1 MCLFANEPVGG
12 RGLSK
17 GAAVLRGPSAM
28 KTTALSVLLALLPIP
43 AFCAIKTEV
52 IEYKDG
58 DEPLEGFLAYDDSK
72 TEPRPGVLVIHDWTG
87 LQDYA
92 KERTKMLAELGYVAF
107 AADIYGKGVRPT
119 DPKECAVMSGKYK
132 SDLPLLRRRVALGFE
147 QLKKQ
152 KQVQPD
158 KIAAIG
164 YCFGGTSVLE
174 LARSGADVK
183 GVVSFHGALATTLP
197 AKPGAVKSKILVC
210 HGDADP
216 FVKPAEVAAFKEEM
230 ANAKADAKFIA
241 YPGAVHSFTKKEA
254 GDDPSKGQAYN
265 ENADKESWAEMKKF
279 FKEIFS

>member
-1 MCLFANEPVGG
+1 
-12 RGLSK
+12 
-17 GAAVLRGPSAM
+17 M
-28 KTTALSVLLALLPIP
+28 KTLTLCSLLALLSVP
-43 AFCAIKTEV
+43 AFSAIKTEV
-52 IEYKDG
+52 VEYKDG
-58 DEPLEGFLAYDDSK
+58 DTALEGFLAYDDSK
-72 TEPRPGVLVIHDWTG
+72 KEPRPGVLVIHDWTG

-92 KERTKMLAELGYVAF
+92 KERTTMLAELGYVAF
-107 AADIYGKGVRPT
+107 AADVYGKGVRPT
-119 DPKECAVMSGKYK
+119 DPKECAVISGKYK
-132 SDLPLLRRRVALGFE
+132 SDLPLLRRRVSLAFE

-152 KQVQPD
+152 KLVQPD

-174 LARSGADVK
+174 LARSGTDVK

-197 AKPGAVKSKILVC
+197 AQPGAVKSKILVC

-230 ANAKADAKFIA
+230 THAKADMKFIP
-241 YPGAVHSFTKKEA
+241 YPGAVHSFTKKAA
-254 GDDPSKGQAYN
+254 GNDPSKGQAYN

>member
-1 MCLFANEPVGG
+1 
-12 RGLSK
+12 
-17 GAAVLRGPSAM
+17 M
-28 KTTALSVLLALLPIP
+28 KTFTLCALLTLISTS
-43 AFCAIKTEV
+43 AFPAIKTEL
-52 IEYKDG
+52 IEYTDG
-58 DEPLEGFLAYDDSK
+58 DTALEGFLAYDDSK
-72 TEPRPGVLVIHDWTG
+72 SDPRPGVLVIHDWTG

-92 KERTKMLAELGYVAF
+92 KERATMLAELGYVAF

-132 SDLPLLRRRVALGFE
+132 SDLPLLRRRVALGFD

-152 KQVQPD
+152 KLVQSD
-158 KIAAIG
+158 KLAAIG

-183 GVVSFHGALATTLP
+183 GVVSFHGALATALP
-197 AKPGAVKSKILVC
+197 AKEGEVKAKVLVC

-230 ANAKADAKFIA
+230 LNAKAKMKFVA
-241 YPGAVHSFTKKEA
+241 YPGAVHSFTKKAA
-254 GDDPSKGQAYN
+254 GNDPSKGQAYN

-279 FKEIFS
+279 FKELFS

>member
-1 MCLFANEPVGG
+1 MNTLT
-12 RGLSK
+12 LS
-17 GAAVLRGPSAM
+17 A
-28 KTTALSVLLALLPIP
+28 LLAFLSIP
-43 AFCAIKTEV
+43 AFSAVKTEV

-58 DEPLEGFLAYDDSK
+58 DTALEGFLAYDDSK
-72 TEPRPGVLVIHDWTG
+72 SEPRPGILVIHDWTG

-92 KERTKMLAELGYVAF
+92 KERAKMLAELGYVAF
-107 AADIYGKGVRPT
+107 AADVYGKGIRPT

-147 QLKKQ
+147 QLKKRPE
-152 KQVQPD
+152 VQPS

-174 LARSGADVK
+174 LARSGAQVK

-197 AKPGAVKSKILVC
+197 AKPGEVKTKILVC

-230 ANAKADAKFIA
+230 SNAKADMKFIG
-241 YPGAVHSFTKKEA
+241 YPGAVHSFTKKAA
-254 GDDPSKGQAYN
+254 GNDPSKGQAYN
-265 ENADKESWAEMKKF
+265 ETADKESWAEMKKF

>member
-1 MCLFANEPVGG
+1 
-12 RGLSK
+12 
-17 GAAVLRGPSAM
+17 M
-28 KTTALSVLLALLPIP
+28 KTLTLAAFLSLSSAVAY
-43 AFCAIKTEV
+43 CAIKTEV

-58 DEPLEGFLAYDDSK
+58 DTTLEGFIAYDDSK

-87 LQDYA
+87 LQEYA

-119 DPKECAVMSGKYK
+119 DPKECAVMSGSYK
-132 SDLPLLRRRVALGFE
+132 NDLPLLRRRVSLGFE
-147 QLKKQ
+147 QLKKRPE
-152 KQVQPD
+152 VQPT

-183 GVVSFHGALATTLP
+183 GVVSFHGALATKLP
-197 AKPGAVKSKILVC
+197 AKPGEVKAKILVC

-230 ANAKADAKFIA
+230 STAKADLEFVA
-241 YPGAVHSFTKKEA
+241 YPGAVHSFTKKAA
-254 GDDPSKGQAYN
+254 GNDPSKGQAYN
-265 ENADKESWAEMKKF
+265 EEADKESWAAMKKF
-279 FKEIFS
+279 FKDIVS